1 MFDTGDKF
9 ENTCLNNN
17 ILKGPDLLNNLL
29 FVLLKFREG
38 RYGVMSDIQQ
48 MFHQVLANQDD
59 QQVSRILWRDNPN
72 QAFQDYV
79 IAVHVSG

>member
-1 MFDTGDKF
+1 
-9 ENTCLNNN
+9 
-17 ILKGPDLLNNLL
+17 
-29 FVLLKFREG
+29 
-38 RYGVMSDIQQ
+38 MSDIQQ